1 MLIKNNTNIIKNLCG
16 VLGIFYKKFKTA
28 FNLNNNFNSINQ
40 KIIKSRINNLF
51 AFSLIE
57 LSIVLI
63 IIGLLVV
70 GIIGG
75 QSLIES
81 AKARNFINEVNS
93 WKQALY
99 TFKAKYNRLPG
110 DLNNDGFL
118 GGWCGGKTCPNGT
131 GKAGESYSI
140 NSFPAPYNNKVQPS
154 DAGAYIELYL
164 NDIIDFKPDPE
175 NFVQP
180 HIIVFPELSWKFHQF
195 VEYKYSSNPN
205 TTMFVDNIKNFSVW
219 LVSDVAYISKSSY
232 DRICKKINM
241 KLDGYIMNEEWDL
254 TGNFR
259 YQPHTHKYGN
269 RVGVNLMDL

>member
-1 MLIKNNTNIIKNLCG
+1 MLIKNNTNIIKSLRG
-16 VLGIFYKKFKTA
+16 GGTFYKQFKKVVNSNKTINYKNQNFIKFQI
-28 FNLNNNFNSINQ
+28 NNF
-40 KIIKSRINNLF
+40 F

-63 IIGLLVV
+63 IIGLLVS

-81 AKARNFINEVNS
+81 AKVRNFINETNS

-99 TFKAKYNRLPG
+99 TFRVKYGRLPG

-118 GGWCGGKTCPNGT
+118 GGWCGGNACPNGT
-131 GKAGESYSI
+131 GRAGESYSI
-140 NSFPAPYNNKVQPS
+140 NSFPEPYNNKVQSS

-175 NFVQP
+175 NFVKP
-180 HIIVFPELSWKFHQF
+180 HIIVFPELSWSFHQF
-195 VEYKYSSNPN
+195 VDYKYSSNPN
-205 TTMFVDNIKNFSVW
+205 ATTFVDNIKNLSVW

-232 DRICKKINM
+232 DRICKKIDR
-241 KLDGYIMNEEWDL
+241 KLDGHIMDEEWDF